1 LLPRLPPRGLPRI
14 NGRQVKP
21 AHSPAC
27 IQAQSP
33 RRTNPAPLCLVK
45 PIPPLKA
52 APAAETAQE
61 APPAK
66 PAPAAELLYPDKP
79 VTRGF
84 VDFAEAPAAPGSINL
99 DLSIIESG
107 PDMTPE
113 GDKQRADL
121 VAAFEAAGAGRT
133 LAQEVFLDAFAAS
146 KPAFRRVSQ
155 EAGTA
160 ELKAL
165 WGDRYEAKVAAARA
179 LVAKAAEKNPQ
190 VIPFLN
196 QTKLGNGPKFIR
208 KLAAR
213 AAAEAT
219 RKQKR

>member
-1 LLPRLPPRGLPRI
+1 
-14 NGRQVKP
+14 
-21 AHSPAC
+21 
-27 IQAQSP
+27 
-33 RRTNPAPLCLVK
+33 
-45 PIPPLKA
+45 
-52 APAAETAQE
+52 
-61 APPAK
+61 
-66 PAPAAELLYPDKP
+66 
-79 VTRGF
+79 
-84 VDFAEAPAAPGSINL
+84 
-99 DLSIIESG
+99 
-107 PDMTPE
+107 MTPE
-113 GDKQRADL
+113 SEKERADL
-121 VAAFEAAGAGRT
+121 VAAFEAAGAGPT
-133 LAQEVFLDAFAAS
+133 PAQEAFLDAFAAS

-196 QTKLGNGPKFIR
+196 QAKLGNGPKFIR